1 MKIEINLSELFDVI
15 SILGVWADD
24 MSQIAPEEE
33 LKTRTIMCEIQSQL
47 NYHIGNNLPESIKE
61 VI

>member
-15 SILGVWADD
+15 SILGVWAED

-33 LKTRTIMCEIQSQL
+33 LKTRTIMCELQSQI
-47 NYHIGNNLPESIKE
+47 NYAIDNHGLEILKE
-61 VI
+61 VK

>member
-15 SILGVWADD
+15 SILGVWAED

-33 LKTRTIMCEIQSQL
+33 LKTRTIMCDLQSQIK
-47 NYHIGNNLPESIKE
+47 YAIDNNGIEILRE
-61 VI
+61 VH